1 MKTSEEAIAWIH
13 SLLPF
18 GIKPGLKRM
27 EWMLEKL
34 NHPEQQ
40 ITAVHIGGTNGK
52 GSTVS
57 FLRHILEEEQFQ
69 VGTFTS
75 PYIERFEE
83 RISVNGNPISSED
96 LVWGANKV
104 RPLVEQ
110 LADTDL
116 GSPTEFEVITT
127 IMFLY
132 FAERAKPDICLIEVG
147 LGGRFDSTNVIQPIV
162 SMITMIGHDH
172 MHILGNTLEEIAFEK
187 AGIIKPN
194 TPIILGDIQSDVR
207 AVIEEQAHKK
217 QAAISI
223 LKDDFT
229 YETMDTSRFTYQ
241 GNSYTV
247 SMLGEHQ
254 HHNAALALKA
264 SEEIEKHLDR
274 PISDFAK
281 GEGLR
286 KTTWPGRMEWLS
298 KYPALLIDGAHNQEG
313 FHALAQTLRQQ
324 FASKKIA
331 LFIGVTEGK
340 DIAPLIKAL
349 QSMNVSYYCCSFSFF
364 RGMPAKEL
372 FQQIEQVV
380 QKEEVVDWK
389 TKIVEKIE
397 TAAADEVIIVTGSLY
412 FISEARHFL
421 KKKEVGNI

>member
-27 EWMLEKL
+27 EWMLKKL
-34 NHPEQQ
+34 NHPEKQ
-40 ITAVHIGGTNGK
+40 ITSVHIGGTNGK

-57 FLRHILEEEQFQ
+57 FLRHILEEEQVQ

-83 RISVNGNPISSED
+83 RISINGTPISSED

-110 LADTDL
+110 VAETDL

-162 SMITMIGHDH
+162 SIITMIGHDH
-172 MHILGNTLEEIAFEK
+172 MHILGETLEEIAFEK

-194 TPIILGDIQSDVR
+194 TPIILGDIQGDARIVM
-207 AVIEEQAHKK
+207 EEQAHQKK
-217 QAAISI
+217 AAISI

-229 YETMDTSRFTYQ
+229 YETMDAGQFTYQ
-241 GNSYTV
+241 HNQYTV

-254 HHNAALALKA
+254 HHNATLALKA
-264 SEEIEKHLDR
+264 CEEIEKHLDR
-274 PISDFAK
+274 PISNDAK
-281 GEGLR
+281 IEGIR
-286 KTTWPGRMEWLS
+286 KTTWPGRMEWLHQS
-298 KYPALLIDGAHNQEG
+298 PALLIDGAHNQEG
-313 FHALAQTLRQQ
+313 FHALAQTLKQQ
-324 FASKKIA
+324 FAAKKIN

-340 DIAPLIKAL
+340 DVTPLIDEL
-349 QSMNVSYYCCSFSFF
+349 ETMNVFYYCCSFSFF
-364 RGMPAKEL
+364 RGLPATEL
-372 FQQIEQVV
+372 FQQFGMVQ
-380 QKEEVVDWK
+380 QKEEVIDWK
-389 TKIVEKIE
+389 TKIVEKIG
-397 TAAADEVIIVTGSLY
+397 TAGTDEVIMVTGSLY
-412 FISEARHFL
+412 FISEVRHFL
-421 KKKEVGNI
+421 KNKEAK